1 MTWVRNTPSAP
12 PATPAREFRP
22 PPRIPD
28 PQGANVPAPMKLGSV
43 LGGRY
48 KVVTDVLAT
57 AEGDRVLEGQDQI
70 LGRRVSILLPAERH
84 TSLLV
89 ENARSMANGS
99 IGAPFQILDLGQAEA
114 HTYLVTSHTPAADML
129 DSLLVEPDDVEDE
142 SLSDDIFGAPRGSGP
157 GSYVYDEPDPT
168 SPTPVVAT
176 EASDDLGGAAPQPKV
191 TRWRDDDSYDDAAPA
206 PSVRTRLGRPVRVS
220 ATSTR
225 STLFDR
231 AAASGTAA
239 SAVRTAGTDI
249 DPGYDGDNR
258 YDSYDDYDDG
268 HPDTPHG
275 PEEAAAAAPPR
286 REATA
291 DRPQKGGR
299 GLLLLL
305 LLLLAL
311 LIGAVVFSFDRLGGL
326 FAGSEGPEPA
336 VSAPA
341 EEQAGAE
348 QVQPSPEP
356 EAPAAEPEPRAVTRV
371 VPTDPGFMADQD
383 AQLGQIVD
391 GNPSTYWISYGFSD
405 PNFGNRTPSV
415 GLAVQLEEP
424 APVETLRLS
433 QSAGSGGMF
442 DVYVNDTP
450 SLDGADQVASG
461 SFTGPE
467 ITVPLAAAA
476 QDEDQQYVIVN
487 WTQLPQ
493 LTNPI
498 AGFNHG
504 LRIGEIQLD

>member
-1 MTWVRNTPSAP
+1 M
-12 PATPAREFRP
+12 
-22 PPRIPD
+22 
-28 PQGANVPAPMKLGSV
+28 PAPMKLGSV

-57 AEGDRVLEGQDQI
+57 AEGDHVLEGQDQI

-142 SLSDDIFGAPRGSGP
+142 SLSDDIFGAPRGSGA

-176 EASDDLGGAAPQPKV
+176 EASDDLGGAAPLPKV
-191 TRWRDDDSYDDAAPA
+191 TRWRDDDSYEDAAPA

-258 YDSYDDYDDG
+258 YDSYDSYDKYDDYDSYDDG
-268 HPDTPHG
+268 RPDTAHG
-275 PEEAAAAAPPR
+275 PEEAPAAAPPR
-286 REATA
+286 KKEQTA
-291 DRPQKGGR
+291 DRPQKSGR

-305 LLLLAL
+305 VLLLAL

-326 FAGSEGPEPA
+326 FAGPGSPEPA

-341 EEQAGAE
+341 EEQADVGQE
-348 QVQPSPEP
+348 QPSAEP
-356 EAPAAEPEPRAVTRV
+356 EAPTAVPEPRAVTRV
-371 VPTDPGFMADQD
+371 VPADPGFMADQD
-383 AQLGQIVD
+383 AQLGQAVD

-405 PNFGNRTPSV
+405 QNFGNRTPSV
-415 GLAVQLEEP
+415 GLAVELEEP
-424 APVETLRLS
+424 APVETLRLN
-433 QSAGSGGMF
+433 QSAGSGGLF
-442 DVYVNDTP
+442 DVYVNDAPT
-450 SLDGADQVASG
+450 LDGADQVASG

-467 ITVPLAAAA
+467 ITVPLSAAAR
-476 QDEDQQYVIVN
+476 DGEHGYVIVN

-498 AGFNHG
+498 AGFNYG

>member
-239 SAVRTAGTDI
+239 AGRTTDL
-249 DPGYDGDNR
+249 DPRYDGDNR
-258 YDSYDDYDDG
+258 YDSWYDEQQDA
-268 HPDTPHG
+268 PH
-275 PEEAAAAAPPR
+275 EEPPAAPPR
-286 REATA
+286 REDPAP
-291 DRPQKGGR
+291 RKGGK

-305 LLLLAL
+305 FLLLAL

-326 FAGSEGPEPA
+326 FAGSESPEPA

-341 EEQAGAE
+341 EEQAGTE

>member
-1 MTWVRNTPSAP
+1 M
-12 PATPAREFRP
+12 
-22 PPRIPD
+22 
-28 PQGANVPAPMKLGSV
+28 PAPMKLGSV

-48 KVVTDVLAT
+48 KVVSDVLAT
-57 AEGDRVLEGQDQI
+57 AEGDHVLEGQDQI
-70 LGRRVSILLPAERH
+70 LGRRVSILLPADRH

-129 DSLLVEPDDVEDE
+129 DSLLVEPDEVEDE
-142 SLSDDIFGAPRGSGP
+142 SLSDDIFGAPRGNGS
-157 GSYVYDEPDPT
+157 GSYVYEEPDPT
-168 SPTPVVAT
+168 SPAPVVAT
-176 EASDDLGGAAPQPKV
+176 EPSDDLGGAAPQPKV

-206 PSVRTRLGRPVRVS
+206 PSVRTRMGRPVRVS

-239 SAVRTAGTDI
+239 SAVRTAGREI

-258 YDSYDDYDDG
+258 YDGYENYESYESYPAHG
-268 HPDTPHG
+268 TSAVREPDTAG
-275 PEEAAAAAPPR
+275 RPERAAAAAPPR
-286 REATA
+286 ERESAPRT
-291 DRPQKGGR
+291 RKGGS

-305 LLLLAL
+305 VLLLAL

-326 FAGSEGPEPA
+326 FAGAQAPEPA
-336 VSAPA
+336 VSAPVEEPAAA
-341 EEQAGAE
+341 EPAP
-348 QVQPSPEP
+348 PSPEP
-356 EAPAAEPEPRAVTRV
+356 EAPAAEPEASSVSRL
-371 VPTDPGFMADQD
+371 VPGDPGFMADQD
-383 AQLGQIVD
+383 AQLDQVVD
-391 GNPSTYWISYGFSD
+391 GNPSTFWISYGFSD
-405 PNFGNRTPSV
+405 QNFGNRTPSV

-424 APVETLRLS
+424 APVETVRLS

-442 DVYVNDTP
+442 DVYVNDAPT
-450 SLDGADQVASG
+450 LEGAEQVASG

-467 ITVPLAAAA
+467 ITVPLSAPARDGEHA
-476 QDEDQQYVIVN
+476 YVIVN

-498 AGFNHG
+498 AGFDYG
-504 LRIGEIQLD
+504 LRVGEIQLD

>member
-1 MTWVRNTPSAP
+1 M
-12 PATPAREFRP
+12 
-22 PPRIPD
+22 
-28 PQGANVPAPMKLGSV
+28 PAPMKLGSV

-48 KVVTDVLAT
+48 KVVSDVLAT
-57 AEGDRVLEGQDQI
+57 AEGDHVLEGQDQI

-129 DSLLVEPDDVEDE
+129 DSLLVEPDEVEDE
-142 SLSDDIFGAPRGSGP
+142 SLSDDIFGAPRGNGSS
-157 GSYVYDEPDPT
+157 SYVYDEPVPT
-168 SPTPVVAT
+168 SPAPVVAT
-176 EASDDLGGAAPQPKV
+176 EPSDDLGGAAPQPKV

-258 YDSYDDYDDG
+258 YDSYDNYDEPR
-268 HPDTPHG
+268 PDTAHR
-275 PEEAAAAAPPR
+275 PEETAAPAPPR
-286 REATA
+286 KKDTA
-291 DRPQKGGR
+291 LQTRKGGK
-299 GLLLLL
+299 GLVLLLILL
-305 LLLLAL
+305 LVL

-326 FAGSEGPEPA
+326 FAGAEEPEPA

-341 EEQAGAE
+341 VEQGGEEQA
-348 QVQPSPEP
+348 QPSPEP
-356 EAPAAEPEPRAVTRV
+356 EAPAGEPEALAVTRV

-383 AQLGQIVD
+383 AQLGQTID

-405 PNFGNRTPSV
+405 QNFGNQTPSV

-424 APVETLRLS
+424 APVETVRLN
-433 QSAGSGGMF
+433 QSAGSGGLF
-442 DVYVNDTP
+442 DVYVNDAP
-450 SLDGADQVASG
+450 SLDGAEQVASG

-467 ITVPLAAAA
+467 ITVPLSAAAR
-476 QDEDQQYVIVN
+476 DGEHEYVIVN

>member
-1 MTWVRNTPSAP
+1 
-12 PATPAREFRP
+12 
-22 PPRIPD
+22 
-28 PQGANVPAPMKLGSV
+28 VPAPMKLGSV

-48 KVVTDVLAT
+48 KVVSDVLAT
-57 AEGDRVLEGQDQI
+57 AEGDHVLEGQDQI

-114 HTYLVTSHTPAADML
+114 HTYLVTSYTPAADML
-129 DSLLVEPDDVEDE
+129 DSLLVEPDEVEDE
-142 SLSDDIFGAPRGSGP
+142 SLSDDIFGAPRGGGT
-157 GSYVYDEPDPT
+157 GSYVYEEPAPT
-168 SPTPVVAT
+168 SPAPVVAT
-176 EASDDLGGAAPQPKV
+176 EPSDDLGGAAPQPKV

-258 YDSYDDYDDG
+258 YDSYESAESFESYRSAAPG
-268 HPDTPHG
+268 TAPR
-275 PEEAAAAAPPR
+275 PEEPAAAAPPR
-286 REATA
+286 KEDTA
-291 DRPQKGGR
+291 PQTRKGGS

-305 LLLLAL
+305 VLLLAL
-311 LIGAVVFSFDRLGGL
+311 LVGAVVFSFDRLGGL
-326 FAGSEGPEPA
+326 FAGADAPEPA

-341 EEQAGAE
+341 EEQAAQE
-348 QVQPSPEP
+348 ETRPSPEP

-383 AQLGQIVD
+383 AQLGQTID
-391 GNPSTYWISYGFSD
+391 GNPSTFWISYGFSD
-405 PNFGNRTPSV
+405 QNFGNQTPSV

-424 APVETLRLS
+424 APVETLQLD
-433 QSAGSGGMF
+433 QSSGSGGMF
-442 DVYVNDTP
+442 DVYVNDAP
-450 SLDGADQVASG
+450 SLDGAEQVASG

-467 ITVPLAAAA
+467 ITVPLSAAAR
-476 QDEDQQYVIVN
+476 DGEHEYVIVN

-498 AGFNHG
+498 AGFDHG
-504 LRIGEIQLD
+504 LRIGEIQLG

>member
-1 MTWVRNTPSAP
+1 M
-12 PATPAREFRP
+12 
-22 PPRIPD
+22 
-28 PQGANVPAPMKLGSV
+28 PAPMKLGSV

-48 KVVTDVLAT
+48 KVITDVLAT
-57 AEGDRVLEGQDQI
+57 AEGDHVLEGQDQI

-99 IGAPFQILDLGQAEA
+99 IGAPFQILDLGQAED

-129 DSLLVEPDDVEDE
+129 DSLLVEPDEIEDE
-142 SLSDDIFGAPRGSGP
+142 SLSDDIFGAPRGTGSA
-157 GSYVYDEPDPT
+157 SYVYDEPDPT

-176 EASDDLGGAAPQPKV
+176 EPSDDLGAAAPEPKV

-239 SAVRTAGTDI
+239 VAGRTAGTDI

-258 YDSYDDYDDG
+258 YDSYYDE
-268 HPDTPHG
+268 HQEAPHREPETAGG
-275 PEEAAAAAPPR
+275 PPPR
-286 REATA
+286 GKDTA
-291 DRPQKGGR
+291 PRTQKGGK
-299 GLLLLL
+299 GLLLLVVV
-305 LLLLAL
+305 LLAL
-311 LIGAVVFSFDRLGGL
+311 LIGAVVFSFERLGGL
-326 FAGSEGPEPA
+326 FGGATTPDPA
-336 VSAPA
+336 ASAPA
-341 EEQAGAE
+341 GGNEGAE
-348 QVQPSPEP
+348 QAQPSAEAEP
-356 EAPAAEPEPRAVTRV
+356 EAPEADPQPAGVTRI
-371 VPTDPGFMADQD
+371 VPGNADFMVDQD
-383 AQLGQIVD
+383 AQLSQTVD

-405 PNFGNRTPSV
+405 QSFGNQAPSV
-415 GLAVQLEEP
+415 GLAVELEEP
-424 APVETLRLS
+424 APVESLRLS
-433 QSAGSGGMF
+433 QSSGSGGMF
-442 DVYVNDTP
+442 DVYVNDAPT
-450 SLDGADQVASG
+450 LDGAQQVGSG

-467 ITVPLAAAA
+467 ITVPLAAGAR
-476 QDEDQQYVIVN
+476 EESHQYVIVN

-498 AGFNHG
+498 AGFTYG
-504 LRIGEIQLD
+504 LRVGEIQLD

>member
-1 MTWVRNTPSAP
+1 M
-12 PATPAREFRP
+12 
-22 PPRIPD
+22 
-28 PQGANVPAPMKLGSV
+28 PAPMKLGSV

-57 AEGDRVLEGQDQI
+57 AEGDHVLEGQDQI

-89 ENARSMANGS
+89 ENARSMANGT

-142 SLSDDIFGAPRGSGP
+142 SLSDDIFGAPRGSGS

-176 EASDDLGGAAPQPKV
+176 EASDDLGGAVPQPKV

-258 YDSYDDYDDG
+258 YDSYDSYDDG
-268 HPDTPHG
+268 HPDAALG
-275 PEEAAAAAPPR
+275 PEEAAAVAPPR
-286 REATA
+286 MEETT
-291 DRPQKGGR
+291 DRAQKGGR

-326 FAGSEGPEPA
+326 FAGSEDPEPA

-341 EEQAGAE
+341 EEPAGEE
-348 QVQPSPEP
+348 QGQPSAEP
-356 EAPAAEPEPRAVTRV
+356 ETPAAAPEPRAVTRV

-383 AQLGQIVD
+383 AQLGQVVD

-424 APVETLRLS
+424 APVATLRLN
-433 QSAGSGGMF
+433 QSAGSGGLF

-450 SLDGADQVASG
+450 TLDGADQVASG

-467 ITVPLAAAA
+467 ITVPLSAAAR
-476 QDEDQQYVIVN
+476 DGEHEYVIVN

>member
-1 MTWVRNTPSAP
+1 M
-12 PATPAREFRP
+12 
-22 PPRIPD
+22 
-28 PQGANVPAPMKLGSV
+28 PAPMKLGSV

-57 AEGDRVLEGQDQI
+57 AEGDHVLEGQDQV

-142 SLSDDIFGAPRGSGP
+142 SLSDDIFGASRGSGA
-157 GSYVYDEPDPT
+157 GSYVYDEPEPT
-168 SPTPVVAT
+168 SPSPVVAT

-258 YDSYDDYDDG
+258 YDSYDAYEDG
-268 HPDTPHG
+268 RPDTAHG

-286 REATA
+286 KEETA
-291 DRPQKGGR
+291 DRPRTGGR

-305 LLLLAL
+305 VLLLAL

-326 FAGSEGPEPA
+326 FAGSESPEPA

-341 EEQAGAE
+341 EEPADEE
-348 QVQPSPEP
+348 QVQASAEP
-356 EAPAAEPEPRAVTRV
+356 EAPAAAPEPRAVTRV

-383 AQLGQIVD
+383 AQLGQTVD

-405 PNFGNRTPSV
+405 QKFGNQTPSV

-424 APVETLRLS
+424 APVETLRLD

-442 DVYVNDTP
+442 DVYVNDAPT
-450 SLDGADQVASG
+450 LDGADQVASG

-467 ITVPLAAAA
+467 ITVPLSAAA
-476 QDEDQQYVIVN
+476 QAGEHEYVIVN

-498 AGFNHG
+498 AGFNYG
-504 LRIGEIQLD
+504 LRVGEIRLD

>member
-1 MTWVRNTPSAP
+1 M
-12 PATPAREFRP
+12 
-22 PPRIPD
+22 
-28 PQGANVPAPMKLGSV
+28 PAPMKLGSV

-48 KVVTDVLAT
+48 KVVSDVLAT
-57 AEGDRVLEGQDQI
+57 AEGDHVLEGQDQV

-142 SLSDDIFGAPRGSGP
+142 SLSDDIFGAPRGGGA

-168 SPTPVVAT
+168 SPTPVVET
-176 EASDDLGGAAPQPKV
+176 GASDDLGGAAPQPKV

-258 YDSYDDYDDG
+258 YDSYENHDDYDTYDDG
-268 HPDTPHG
+268 RPDTARG
-275 PEEAAAAAPPR
+275 PEEVAAAAPPR
-286 REATA
+286 KEETATE
-291 DRPQKGGR
+291 PQKGGR

-305 LLLLAL
+305 VLLLAL

-326 FAGSEGPEPA
+326 FAGADDPEPA

-341 EEQAGAE
+341 EEQAGEE
-348 QVQPSPEP
+348 QGQPSAEP

-371 VPTDPGFMADQD
+371 VPDDPGFMADQD
-383 AQLGQIVD
+383 AQLGQAVD

-424 APVETLRLS
+424 APVETLRLN

-442 DVYVNDTP
+442 DVYVNDAP
-450 SLDGADQVASG
+450 SLDGAEQVASG

-467 ITVPLAAAA
+467 ITVPLSGPAR
-476 QDEDQQYVIVN
+476 DGEHEYVIVN

>member
-1 MTWVRNTPSAP
+1 M
-12 PATPAREFRP
+12 
-22 PPRIPD
+22 
-28 PQGANVPAPMKLGSV
+28 PAPMKLGSV

-48 KVVTDVLAT
+48 KVVADVLAT
-57 AEGDRVLEGQDQI
+57 AEGDHVLEGQDQI

-142 SLSDDIFGAPRGSGP
+142 SLSDDIFGAPRGGGT

-239 SAVRTAGTDI
+239 AAVRTAGTDI

-258 YDSYDDYDDG
+258 YDSYDRYDDYTSYDDG
-268 HPDTPHG
+268 RPGAAAG
-275 PEEAAAAAPPR
+275 PEETVTAAPPR
-286 REATA
+286 KPKEKKEKQEKAA
-291 DRPQKGGR
+291 GPQKGGR

-326 FAGSEGPEPA
+326 FAGPGSPEPA
-336 VSAPA
+336 ASAPA
-341 EEQAGAE
+341 EAPADEEQD
-348 QVQPSPEP
+348 QPSAEP
-356 EAPAAEPEPRAVTRV
+356 EAPAPAPEPRAVTRV

-383 AQLGQIVD
+383 AQLGQAVD

-405 PNFGNRTPSV
+405 QDFGNRTPSV
-415 GLAVQLEEP
+415 GLAVELEQP
-424 APVETLRLS
+424 APVEALRLS
-433 QSAGSGGMF
+433 QSAGSGGLF
-442 DVYVNDTP
+442 DVYVNDAP
-450 SLDGADQVASG
+450 SLDGAEQVASG

-476 QDEDQQYVIVN
+476 QDGEHEYVIVN

-498 AGFNHG
+498 AGFNYG
-504 LRIGEIQLD
+504 LRVGEIQLD